1 MSQAHSSEIKILSQ
15 GEVWGRSAP
24 SVNFRFLRISE
35 NIEAR
40 KLRFYT
46 RLGKAKYTF
55 RYDNFSARGRVGDAA
70 PLV

>member
-1 MSQAHSSEIKILSQ
+1 MKIFSP

-24 SVNFRFLRISE
+24 SVNLGPHHISE
-35 NIEAR
+35 STGAR

-46 RLGKAKYTF
+46 VLDKAKYSF
-55 RYDNFSARGRVGDAA
+55 RSDNFSPSGRVGVAA